1 VRAYIAL
8 GSNLGDREQHLR
20 QAIDAID
27 ERIDTSSVWETD
39 PVGGPDG
46 QGAFL
51 NMVVA
56 LETDKTPRELLELCR
71 ALEAGAGRVRTEHWG
86 PRTLD
91 ADVLLVGDL
100 VVDDPDLTVP
110 HPLWRERAFVV
121 EPLREVA
128 DAALAASLPSL
139 DTSGVRRIGS
149 LSGDSGTAT
158 GMSTNPSDLTS
169 DGVLSNEVEDEDWVP
184 EDEPRVSEGAPSD
197 AEPVDE
203 PDAPP
208 EAHPA

>member
-20 QAIDAID
+20 RAIDSIED
-27 ERIDTSSVWETD
+27 RVDQSSVWETD
-39 PVGGPDG
+39 PIGGPDG

-56 LETDKTPRELLELCR
+56 LETDKSPRDLLDMCR
-71 ALEAGAGRVRTEHWG
+71 RLEAAAGRVRTEHWG

-100 VVDDPDLTVP
+100 VVDEPDLTVP
-110 HPLWRERAFVV
+110 HPLWRQRAFVV

-128 DAALAASLPSL
+128 DAALLTTLPSL
-139 DTSGVRRIGS
+139 DTSGVRRVGS
-149 LSGDSGTAT
+149 LEGGSGTA
-158 GMSTNPSDLTS
+158 ST
-169 DGVLSNEVEDEDWVP
+169 
-184 EDEPRVSEGAPSD
+184 
-197 AEPVDE
+197 
-203 PDAPP
+203 
-208 EAHPA
+208 